1 MKRLRKQQLLE
12 QSIYGAI
19 WIFIFLLPLIG
30 GYFAVSGGLEREEVR
45 RVIHGSWL
53 SILPFFVLFL
63 LNNYG
68 LVPYLFFKKRY
79 WQYTLSLLFIIGIIC
94 WVSPSPFNARFQDE
108 FRRGGLHRTMK
119 ENRRNQ
125 IIEMRERAKEEG
137 EVHWDNPKRE
147 ELSLDMR
154 NPAKR
159 PEAYPKY
166 APFPFP
172 PFAIRYL
179 INFAI
184 AFLMVGFN
192 IAIKLFFK
200 SFRDEEMLKDLEH
213 QRLQSELR
221 YLKYQI
227 NPHFFMNTLNNIHA
241 LVDIDTGKAKSTIVE
256 LSKLMRYVL
265 YEASNKTILLSRE
278 IQFLENYVTLMSL
291 RYTDKVS
298 IEMNFPDEVPE
309 VQIPPLLF
317 ISFVENAFKHGV
329 SYRSE
334 SFIRVRMQ
342 LDEGNRL
349 SFRCTNSNNGSADE
363 QHHGIG
369 LENIRKRLRLLFGND
384 YTLSITEDE
393 NKFDVL
399 LIIPLL

>member
-1 MKRLRKQQLLE
+1 MERLRKQQLLE

-19 WIFIFLLPLIG
+19 WTVIFLLPLIG
-30 GYFAVSGGLEREEVR
+30 GYFAVSGGLEKEEI
-45 RVIHGSWL
+45 RVIVHDSWL

-68 LVPYLFFKKRY
+68 LVPYFLFKKKY
-79 WQYTLSLLFIIGIIC
+79 WYYIISLVFLISTAC
-94 WVSPSPFNARFQDE
+94 WVIPDPSMERFPKE
-108 FRRGGLHRTMK
+108 FRYGDLRKGEGKIQRD
-119 ENRRNQ
+119 Q
-125 IIEMRERAKEEG
+125 IIKMREKAREEG
-137 EVHWDNPKRE
+137 DVHWYESNPE
-147 ELSLDMR
+147 Q
-154 NPAKR
+154 R
-159 PEAYPKY
+159 PRGMGDPNGPGRFPKPT
-166 APFPFP
+166 PFPYP
-172 PFAIRYL
+172 PFVLRYL
-179 INFAI
+179 IHFII

-200 SFRDEEMLKDLEH
+200 SFRDEEMLKELEH
-213 QRLQSELR
+213 QRLQSELE

-278 IQFLENYVTLMSL
+278 VQFLKNYIALMSL
-291 RYTDKVS
+291 RYTNKVS
-298 IEMNFPDEVPE
+298 IQMDFPVEVPE

-317 ISFVENAFKHGV
+317 VSFVENAFKHGV

-334 SFIRVRMQ
+334 SFIHVLMQ

-349 SFRCTNSNNGSADE
+349 SFRCSNSNNGSADE

-384 YTLSITEDE
+384 YTLSITEE
-393 NKFDVL
+393 EHKFDVL
-399 LIIPLL
+399 LIIPLLE

>member
-1 MKRLRKQQLLE
+1 MERQRKKQLLE
-12 QSIYGAI
+12 QGIYGAI
-19 WIFIFLLPLIG
+19 WIVIFLLPLIG
-30 GYFAVSGGLEREEVR
+30 GYFAMSGGLEREEVR
-45 RVIHGSWL
+45 TVIRDSWL
-53 SILPFFVLFL
+53 VILPFFILFL

-68 LVPYLFFKKRY
+68 LVPHFLLHKKY
-79 WQYTLSLLFIIGIIC
+79 WQYSVSLFFLIGIAC
-94 WVSPSPFNARFQDE
+94 WFSPDPSMRGFPKE
-108 FRRGGLHRTMK
+108 FGRDGIYRNMK
-119 ENRRNQ
+119 ENPRDQ
-125 IIEMRERAKEEG
+125 IIKMREKAREEG
-137 EVHWDNPKRE
+137 EMYWNEPERKKP
-147 ELSLDMR
+147 L
-154 NPAKR
+154 R
-159 PEAYPKY
+159 PLPY
-166 APFPFP
+166 P
-172 PFAIRYL
+172 PFGIRYL
-179 INFAI
+179 IHFAI

-200 SFRDEEMLKDLEH
+200 SFRDEEMLKELEH
-213 QRLQSELR
+213 QRLQSELQ

-265 YEASNKTILLSRE
+265 YEASNKTTLLSRE
-278 IQFLENYVTLMSL
+278 VQFLENYIGLMSL

-298 IEMNFPDEVPE
+298 IETNFPAEMPK

-329 SYRSE
+329 SYRNE
-334 SFIRVRMQ
+334 SFIRVRVQ
-342 LDEGNRL
+342 LEEDNRL

-369 LENIRKRLRLLFGND
+369 LENVRKRLRLLFGND
-384 YTLSITEDE
+384 YTLSITNEE
-393 NKFDVL
+393 QIFDVL